1 MYCNIL
7 KYTVIYCN
15 TVYCNIVSL
24 IVVTLS
30 LFVFF
35 ESYNIYIY
43 IIIYIHT
50 IRMFL
55 YIYIYN
61 RYVYTM
67 CTYIHIDSHTFI
79 PTYVC
84 SSPYYILYIYADKYH
99 IVNCRHIIFR
109 TCMVQLVEHARVAY
123 MISCV
128 HHTMYCI
135 ST

>member
-24 IVVTLS
+24 IVVTVS

-43 IIIYIHT
+43 LYIYI
-50 IRMFL
+50 RYVCFC
-55 YIYIYN
+55 IYIYN

-109 TCMVQLVEHARVAY
+109 TCMVQLVEHAQVAY